1 MFHFWSRV
9 RESTPEEALASLRGD
24 GLLIDVRSPG
34 EYRGGH
40 ARGAKSIPL
49 PALSGQAGALSR
61 ERPIHLICAS
71 GHRSRAAARMLVKA
85 GFENV
90 SSVRGGTA
98 AWARTGQPVE
108 RG

>member
-9 RESTPEEALASLRGD
+9 KESTPEEALTSLRAD
-24 GLLIDVRSPG
+24 GLLIDVRSPS
-34 EYRGGH
+34 EFRGGH
-40 ARGAKSIPL
+40 ARGARSIPL
-49 PALSGQAGALSR
+49 PDLGGRASSLSR

-71 GHRSRAAARMLVKA
+71 GQRSRAGVRILEKA
-85 GFENV
+85 GFGNV

-98 AWARTGQPVE
+98 AWTRTGLPLG